1 MKSIIRK
8 LGIPVACIWVSLVGS
23 ISPGV
28 SQIPVTG
35 GRITGQAG
43 FFVPNLGNT
52 RFFDFGTQ
60 TLKLETPNGV
70 TVDSRFIPSSASLN
84 PIGNRLPT
92 IGDGGTIQ
100 GLLSGRAFDL
110 GGSPF
115 FFSNIATQLNFVT
128 NSFLPVN
135 GALAGSLITSPNS
148 SGGTTT
154 PQLFLPVL
162 GVTLDPIS
170 ALTFAVQPGVLAVG
184 QFDAN
189 LPSGIV
195 SLPSTARFGTPL
207 MSEFAIPDVVIL
219 NERRFNFRLE
229 GQGIPNVVGT
239 VGDPEGSY
247 FDPFFAGG
255 VRFSSSNAVTNFSLQ
270 IDGTNLGIS
279 GSGNFG
285 TAILIQG
292 ITPASSSSSPI
303 LPGNLTPIVQY
314 SVVGQGSGIAEN
326 VDPVRFTST
335 NSATVFSFRD
345 SSGAFAQGV
354 SAGTT
359 AFVIA
364 GAKPFTVSSFTNLTP
379 TADTSSVDIVN
390 TGAFTPAIVLP
401 PPSLVGS
408 GGGQPSNGSI
418 TPGNQSP
425 VTTVPTQTF
434 VIPQVISTSG
444 SGPFVNS
451 NVPFVTIQNP
461 SLPDSSTFPG
471 LNVVQVPFT
480 STISGNDSAQKLF
493 TGQNLS
499 AAEILALTAP
509 GGLIP
514 TVTSLPSGS
523 FSNVDPFSLA
533 NIRTN
538 FTIPG
543 VDPNELANN
552 WQFISDPEQRWQALL
567 RDSERRLNS
576 LDNPVGQG
584 NLAIRASL
592 GNSTLS
598 GAVQNGLAQKILLET
613 SANVPGAKAALEKAG
628 IRF

>member
-1 MKSIIRK
+1 MKSILRK
-8 LGIPVACIWVSLVGS
+8 IGIPFVSVGLS
-23 ISPGV
+23 LIGFVSQGV

-43 FFVPNLGNT
+43 FFVPGSGNT

-60 TLKLETPNGV
+60 TLRLDTPNGV
-70 TVDSRFIPSSASLN
+70 TVDSRFIPNSAVLN

-92 IGDGGTIQ
+92 IGDSGTIQ

-128 NSFLPVN
+128 NSFVPVN
-135 GALAGSLITSPNS
+135 GALAGSLIVSPNS
-148 SGGTTT
+148 SGGVST
-154 PQLFLPVL
+154 PPLFLPVL

-170 ALTFAVQPGVLAVG
+170 SLTFAVQPGVLAVG

-270 IDGTNLGIS
+270 IDGTNLAIS

-292 ITPASSSSSPI
+292 ITPASSFASPI
-303 LPGNLTPIVQY
+303 LPGNLTPVVQY

-345 SSGAFAQGV
+345 ASGAFAQGV
-354 SAGTT
+354 SAGKTE
-359 AFVIA
+359 FVIA

-390 TGAFTPAIVLP
+390 TGAFTAAIVLP
-401 PPSLVGS
+401 PPSLLGS
-408 GGGQPSNGSI
+408 GGGQPPNGSG
-418 TPGNQSP
+418 TSGNPSSG
-425 VTTVPTQTF
+425 TTNVNPNF
-434 VIPQVISTSG
+434 VIPQIPQSISTPG
-444 SGPFVNS
+444 SINVPFINN
-451 NVPFVTIQNP
+451 NVPFVTIPNP

-480 STISGNDSAQKLF
+480 STVSGNDLAQKLA
-493 TGQNLS
+493 TNQNLTS
-499 AAEILALTAP
+499 GEILALGAQ

-514 TVTSLPSGS
+514 ALSSLPSGS
-523 FSNVDPFSLA
+523 FSNIDPFLLA
-533 NIRTN
+533 NGRTN
-538 FTIPG
+538 FAIPNVG
-543 VDPNELANN
+543 LT
-552 WQFISDPEQRWQALL
+552 
-567 RDSERRLNS
+567 DSERFAFFGDVQALIRSKENPSLNT
-576 LDNPVGQG
+576 PFGQ
-584 NLAIRASL
+584 
-592 GNSTLS
+592 
-598 GAVQNGLAQKILLET
+598 V
-613 SANVPGAKAALEKAG
+613 KAG
-628 IRF
+628 IDSSTCNLNFSCAAQNGGVQSFLRSLSPAVKADAERQGLRIQ